1 VGGFCQTECT
11 IATAGA
17 QNYIQI
23 LRMARQNK
31 DHACSQNPTGDECRS
46 AGISY
51 DMRLNEYRNYLG
63 GVPTGCTL
71 PDPISI

>member
-1 VGGFCQTECT
+1 
-11 IATAGA
+11 
-17 QNYIQI
+17 
-23 LRMARQNK
+23 MARQDK
-31 DHACSQNPTGDECRS
+31 DHACTQNPTGDECRS
-46 AGISY
+46 EEITY